1 MQKRVLIYGT
11 LAFISIIA
19 IGLKINH
26 IKKDLKKVNETPCEF
41 EPGHQLNL
49 NDLANQLNFGGCRTK
64 WVAIHLS
71 NQSTA
76 IKIRVLQ

>member
-19 IGLKINH
+19 ISLKINH

-49 NDLANQLNFGGCRTK
+49 NDLANQLNFVSVELNGLQF
-64 WVAIHLS
+64 IYQI
-71 NQSTA
+71 NQ
-76 IKIRVLQ
+76 Q